1 MSFFNLSD
9 GNNAAATDGTF
20 ESSGGN
26 MEPIP
31 ANTQLLA
38 IVDEAKWDEFQGDSY
53 ISLRWTIMA
62 PEEHKNRK
70 IFQKVKVNN
79 KNQTTADNAKRMLA
93 AIDKNAG
100 GKLAASGAMPT
111 DESLTMA
118 LCHKPMVIRVKVWNM
133 TKEDTG
139 EKMTGNWI
147 DKVAAR
153 NGGHQQQ
160 AAQPA
165 PTPSPSSVPSS
176 APGDDIPF

>member
-26 MEPIP
+26 MEPIA

-38 IVDEAKWDEFQGDSY
+38 VVDEAKWDEYQGDSY

-70 IFQKVKVNN
+70 IFQKVRVNDP
-79 KNQTTADNAKRMLA
+79 KKGDNAKRMLA

-118 LCHKPMVIRVKVWNM
+118 LCHKPMVIRVQVWNM
-133 TKEDTG
+133 TREDTG
-139 EKMTGNWI
+139 EKMSGNWI

-153 NGGHQQQ
+153 NGGAQTEQ
-160 AAQPA
+160 APAQA
-165 PTPSPSSVPSS
+165 PVQAL
-176 APGDDIPF
+176 APGGDIPF

>member
-20 ESSGGN
+20 ETSGGN

-38 IVDEAKWDEFQGDSY
+38 VVDEAKWDEYQGDDY

-70 IFQKVKVNN
+70 IFQKVRVNDP
-79 KNQTTADNAKRMLA
+79 KKGDNAKRMLA

-118 LCHKPMVIRVKVWNM
+118 LCHKPMVIRVQVWNM

-139 EKMTGNWI
+139 EKMSGNWI

-153 NGGHQQQ
+153 NGGHQQS
-160 AAQPA
+160 APA
-165 PTPSPSSVPSS
+165 PQQEAVSASAPAS
-176 APGDDIPF
+176 APGGDIPF

>member
-1 MSFFNLSD
+1 MSFFGLSD
-9 GNNAAATDGTF
+9 GSNAAQTDGTF
-20 ESSGGN
+20 ESSNN

-38 IVDEAKWDEFQGDSY
+38 IVDEAKWDEYQGDSY

-70 IFQKVKVNN
+70 IFQKVRVNDP
-79 KNQTTADNAKRMLA
+79 KKGDNAKRMLA

-100 GKLAASGAMPT
+100 GKLAASGAYPT

-118 LCHKPMVIRVKVWNM
+118 LCHKPMVIRVQVWNM

-139 EKMTGNWI
+139 EKMAGNWI

-153 NGGHQQQ
+153 NGGAQ

-165 PTPSPSSVPSS
+165 PVHAPSSTS
-176 APGDDIPF
+176 DDIPF